1 MGAAMEPSFD
11 SRYRKNL
18 VQVPEIIREA
28 SGIRIFGQLL
38 KSFLFST
45 DVALI
50 RNTNANAIIAVY
62 PFTAQPAISHALISA
77 ADKPILCGVGG
88 GVTGGRR
95 VVELALHAEFQGA
108 IGVVLNKPVPDR
120 VVAQVKRK
128 VDIPVVV
135 TVVSADED
143 FPARIRAGVDI
154 LNVSGAENTPAII
167 RKIRRFDP
175 DIAIIGT
182 GGKTEQTIRETLEA
196 GANAISYTP
205 PSTAELF
212 KEVMQRYRA
221 GG

>member
-77 ADKPILCGVGG
+77 ADKPCLLY
-88 GVTGGRR
+88 TSD
-95 VVELALHAEFQGA
+95 A
-108 IGVVLNKPVPDR
+108 
-120 VVAQVKRK
+120 
-128 VDIPVVV
+128 
-135 TVVSADED
+135 ADE
-143 FPARIRAGVDI
+143 
-154 LNVSGAENTPAII
+154 
-167 RKIRRFDP
+167 
-175 DIAIIGT
+175 
-182 GGKTEQTIRETLEA
+182 
-196 GANAISYTP
+196 
-205 PSTAELF
+205 
-212 KEVMQRYRA
+212 
-221 GG
+221 

>member
-1 MGAAMEPSFD
+1 MEPSFD

-18 VQVPEIIREA
+18 VQVPEIIQEA

-62 PFTAQPAISHALISA
+62 PFTAQPA
-77 ADKPILCGVGG
+77 
-88 GVTGGRR
+88 
-95 VVELALHAEFQGA
+95 
-108 IGVVLNKPVPDR
+108 
-120 VVAQVKRK
+120 
-128 VDIPVVV
+128 
-135 TVVSADED
+135 
-143 FPARIRAGVDI
+143 RIRAGVDI

-167 RKIRRFDP
+167 EKIRRFDP
-175 DIAIIGT
+175 DIAIIAT
-182 GGKTEQTIRETLEA
+182 GGKTEQSIRETLEA

-212 KEVMQRYRA
+212 REVMQRYRA